1 MTGKGGLSRAA
12 EQRPDPQLGWRDQ
25 MRVMGRVVKLLWP
38 ETDRALKLRVLVAF
52 ALVGVAKVANVLVPI
67 LYKLVVDALS
77 VAPNAVV
84 IVPIAIVLG
93 YGILRVIALATDEI
107 RDWIFA
113 KVQERALRLVSVS
126 VLKHLHSLS
135 LRFHLDRQT
144 GGLSRAIERGT
155 EGIEFLVSYLVF
167 HIAPIFLE
175 IVLVSAVLWTYF
187 NFGFAAITFLVIV
200 LYGVYTAGATQ
211 WRMKFRRAMNAQD
224 REANAL
230 AIDSL
235 LNFETVKYFG
245 NEKHELDRFDEA
257 KRDYVVAAI
266 ANQRALSLFNIGQ
279 SLILA
284 VGVVVIMLMAAY
296 GVASGRM
303 TIGDFVMVNAYLLQ
317 LYGPLNMLGW
327 VYRVLRQSFTDIEQ
341 MYALLAERSEI
352 EDRPGAPALKPT
364 QGRIAFHNVS
374 FAYDERR
381 PILSDVSFEIPAGKT
396 VAVVGPTGGGK
407 TTIARLLFRFYD
419 PQSGAITI
427 DGQDLREVTQDSLR
441 RAIGVVPQDTVLFN
455 DSIRY
460 NIAYGDVEA
469 EPAKIEDA
477 ARRAQLTD
485 FIAKL
490 PDGYLTRVG
499 ERGLKLSGGEKQ
511 RVAIARVLLKN
522 PSILIFDEATS
533 SLDSRTEHEIQAN
546 LRQIS
551 AHRTTLVIA
560 HRLSTVV
567 DADEILVLDDG
578 CIVERGTH
586 SALLT
591 RGGTYAAMWERQQ
604 RAAAERLADVAE

>member
-1 MTGKGGLSRAA
+1 VSNTQGALTRAA
-12 EQRPDPQLGWRDQ
+12 APRPDPQLTWRDQ
-25 MRVMGRVVKLLWP
+25 MCVMGRVLKLLWP
-38 ETDRALKLRVLVAF
+38 ETDRGLKLRVLTAF

-67 LYKLVVDALS
+67 LYKLVVDGLS
-77 VAPNAVV
+77 MAPNAVV
-84 IVPIAIVLG
+84 TVPVVIVVG
-93 YGILRVIALATDEI
+93 YGVLRVIALATDEI
-107 RDWIFA
+107 RDWIFS

-126 VLKHLHSLS
+126 VLKHVHSLS
-135 LRFHLDRQT
+135 LRFHLERQT

-167 HIAPIFLE
+167 HIAPILLE
-175 IVLVSAVLWTYF
+175 IVLVAGILWTYF
-187 NFGFAAITFLVIV
+187 NFGFAAVTLLVVI
-200 LYGVYTAGATQ
+200 LYGIYTAGATQ

-224 REANAL
+224 SEANSR

-245 NEKHELDRFDEA
+245 NEKHELERFDEA
-257 KRDYVVAAI
+257 KREYVTAAI

-284 VGVVVIMLMAAY
+284 IGVVIVMLMAAY
-296 GVASGRM
+296 GVAQGRM

-317 LYGPLNMLGW
+317 LYSPLNMLGW

-352 EDRPGAPALKPT
+352 EDKPGASALKPGP
-364 QGRIAFHNVS
+364 GRVAFHNVS

-381 PILSDVSFEIPAGKT
+381 PILNDVSFEIPAGTT

-407 TTIARLLFRFYD
+407 TTVARLLFRFYD
-419 PQSGAITI
+419 PQSGSITI
-427 DGQDLREVTQDSLR
+427 DGQDIRDVTQDSLR
-441 RAIGVVPQDTVLFN
+441 NMIGVVPQDTVLFN

-460 NIAYGDVEA
+460 NIAYGDVSA

-477 ARRAQLTD
+477 ARRAQLSD

-511 RVAIARVLLKN
+511 RVAIARVLMKN
-522 PSILIFDEATS
+522 PEILIFDEATS
-533 SLDSRTEHEIQAN
+533 SLDSRTEHEIQEN

-578 CIVERGTH
+578 VIVERGTH
-586 SALLT
+586 QALLA

-604 RAAAERLADVAE
+604 RATDELAEVAE

>member
-1 MTGKGGLSRAA
+1 MSTTQGTPSLTAA
-12 EQRPDPQLGWRDQ
+12 EKPNHQLAWRDQ
-25 MRVMGRVVKLLWP
+25 MRVMGRVLRLLWP
-38 ETDRALKLRVLVAF
+38 EADRGLKLRVLTAF
-52 ALVGVAKVANVLVPI
+52 ALVGIAKVANVSVPI

-77 VAPNAVV
+77 MAPNAAVTVPVV
-84 IVPIAIVLG
+84 IVVG

-107 RDWIFA
+107 RDWIFS

-135 LRFHLDRQT
+135 LRFHLERQT

-167 HIAPIFLE
+167 HIAPILLE
-175 IVLVSAVLWTYF
+175 IVLVAGILWTYF
-187 NFGFAAITFLVIV
+187 NFGFAAVTFLVVIF
-200 LYGVYTAGATQ
+200 YGVYTAGATQ

-224 REANAL
+224 SEANSR

-245 NEKHELDRFDEA
+245 NEKHELERFDQS
-257 KRDYVVAAI
+257 KREYVTAAI

-284 VGVVVIMLMAAY
+284 IGVVIVMLMAAY
-296 GVASGRM
+296 GVAQGRM

-317 LYGPLNMLGW
+317 LYSPLNMLGW

-352 EDRPGAPALKPT
+352 EDKPGAPALKPGP
-364 QGRIAFHNVS
+364 GRIAFHNVS

-381 PILSDVSFEIPAGKT
+381 PILNNVSFEIPAGKT

-407 TTIARLLFRFYD
+407 TTVARLLFRFYD
-419 PQSGAITI
+419 PQSGSITI
-427 DGQDLREVTQDSLR
+427 DGQDLRDVTQDSLR
-441 RAIGVVPQDTVLFN
+441 TMIGVVPQDTVLFN

-460 NIAYGDVEA
+460 NIAYGDVSA
-469 EPAKIEDA
+469 EPAQIEDA
-477 ARRAQLTD
+477 ARRAQLSD

-522 PSILIFDEATS
+522 PEILIFDEATS
-533 SLDSRTEHEIQAN
+533 SLDSRTEHEIQEN

-578 CIVERGTH
+578 VIVERGTH
-586 SALLT
+586 QALLA
-591 RGGTYAAMWERQQ
+591 RGGTYAAMWERQL
-604 RAAAERLADVAE
+604 RATDELAEVAE